1 MKILIEV
8 HHPAHVHFFKNPVRI
23 WQSHGHEILILGRDR
38 GVIPLLL
45 QVYNLPYE
53 IISKQSLGRFPLNEL
68 FKRNMALARKIK
80 SFKPD
85 VVLSLMGVY
94 TQAAKIKGIRNI
106 IFTDSEFQ
114 NLAHL
119 IAHPF
124 ASYIVTPACF
134 YKSLGPK
141 QVRYNGYHELSYLAP
156 KYFKADET
164 KLKIEGL
171 NKTDDFFILRL
182 SAWDTW
188 HDVKQRGIGQKVC
201 LELINLLG
209 KNGRVLISAEGEA
222 PADLKKYLVKSP
234 PQDLHH
240 LLAFAKLVISEGAT
254 IASEAAVLGVPSIF
268 INTTDRGYI
277 NELAS
282 RYQLAFYFKT
292 PDGLI
297 DQVTKLLEN
306 NNLQQEWQIKR
317 NQMLGEK
324 EDVVEFVVKFIE
336 NLN

>member
-8 HHPAHVHFFKNPVRI
+8 HHPAHVHFFKNPVKI
-23 WQSHGHEILILGRDR
+23 WQSHGHEILILGRER
-38 GVIPLLL
+38 GVIPALL
-45 QVYNLPYE
+45 QFYNLPHE
-53 IISKQSLGRFPLNEL
+53 NISKQSVGRFPMDEL
-68 FKRNMALARKIK
+68 LQRNLALLKKIK

-94 TQAAKIKGIRNI
+94 TQAARVKGIRNI

-114 NLAHL
+114 KLAHL

-134 YKSLGPK
+134 YKNLGKK
-141 QVRYNGYHELSYLAP
+141 QVRYKGYHELSYLAP
-156 KYFKADET
+156 KYFRPDET
-164 KLKIEGL
+164 KLRLEGL
-171 NKTDDFFILRL
+171 NKDDNFFILRL
-182 SAWDTW
+182 SAWDTL
-188 HDVKQRGIGQKVC
+188 HDINQKGINQKIC
-201 LELINLLG
+201 RELINLLE
-209 KNGRVLISAEGEA
+209 KHGRVLISAEGQA
-222 PADLKKYLVKSP
+222 PADLKKYLIKSGP
-234 PQDLHH
+234 EDLHH

-282 RYQLAFYFKT
+282 KYKLAFYFKT
-292 PDGLI
+292 PDNLI
-297 DQVTKLLEN
+297 VQVAELLKN
-306 NNLQQEWQIKR
+306 NNLRQEWQAKR

-324 EDVVEFVVKFIE
+324 EDVTEFVVKFVE
-336 NLN
+336 NLS